1 MPKKRDPVAARE
13 SSASFRI
20 FEGPDPNR
28 PSFGRRVSGREIS
41 FCEVSIA
48 CQYLDRKLSGAY
60 L

>member
-13 SSASFRI
+13 SSESFRT
-20 FEGPDPNR
+20 FEGPDPNL
-28 PSFGRRVSGREIS
+28 PSIGRRASGKEIS